1 MTPQSKGSLWGTFLT
16 LLAVGVMGAFIY
28 DTVRR
33 DNEQARQQHQADLAA
48 QAARGAVLA
57 RGDFA
62 EMLALCREGWKGV
75 SFHSDPV
82 ALAWTRQGVDAYFL
96 QGTDATSLRQVRCD
110 AQGVTSGPRV
120 EHPLQEKL
128 PAEATI
134 EQGEQFW
141 SDWLAAIARQSAQKF
156 QPGDVA
162 FELLLHPFTGVAL
175 TRRWLGG
182 PEGATA
188 TVDPADA
195 APFAF
200 LPASGA
206 FPIVGKA
213 PAALKPLP
221 RKRWIAQEGEAFA
234 LLARQLPKG
243 ARISE
248 LTIDEDEIDV
258 QIEWK
263 TPAFDGKPPVPY
275 GDKSFDE
282 YGLAD
287 TDWWYP
293 REIPGF
299 GCPVGAPLAE
309 LITSFGVAKAQ
320 RGGRP
325 IERAWYSC
333 SPAYSNGRTGTWNL
347 VPSGS

>member
-1 MTPQSKGSLWGTFLT
+1 MASKRSLWANLPT
-16 LLAVGVMGAFIY
+16 LLLMAVVGGFIY
-28 DTVRR
+28 DMVRR
-33 DNEQARQQHQADLAA
+33 DNEQARQQHEADLAV
-48 QAARGAVLA
+48 QSSRGAVFA

-75 SFHSDPV
+75 SFHYEPV
-82 ALAWTRQGVDAYFL
+82 ALAWTRQGLDAYFL
-96 QGTDATSLRQVRCD
+96 QGTDATSVRQVHCD

-128 PAEATI
+128 PAEAP
-134 EQGEQFW
+134 GERDERFW
-141 SDWLAAIARQSAQKF
+141 SDWSAAITRQSAQKF
-156 QPGDVA
+156 GPGEVA

-188 TVDPADA
+188 TLDPADA

-206 FPIVGKA
+206 FPVVGKA

-248 LTIDEDEIDV
+248 LTLDEDEIDV

-263 TPAFDGKPPVPY
+263 TKAFDGEPPVPY

-287 TDWWYP
+287 MDWWYP

-299 GCPVGAPLAE
+299 GCPVGAPLADV
-309 LITSFGVAKAQ
+309 ITSFGVAKAQ

-333 SPAYSNGRTGTWNL
+333 SPAYSNGRSGTWHFA
-347 VPSGS
+347 PSGS